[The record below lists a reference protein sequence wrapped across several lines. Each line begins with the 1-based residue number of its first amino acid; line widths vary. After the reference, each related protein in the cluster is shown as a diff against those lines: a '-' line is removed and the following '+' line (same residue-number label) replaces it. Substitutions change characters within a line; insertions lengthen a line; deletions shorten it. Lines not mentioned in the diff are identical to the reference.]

1 MIALIAM
8 LILLLPVMSRAADSA
23 QRQVVKIGVLAN
35 RGVSQCFE
43 DWQPLADYLTDHDDA
58 NVLYWIEPL
67 RFQDIDEAV
76 QQQKIDFLI
85 TNPYIYVEMANKY
98 SIERL
103 ATVVRKTSQGP
114 SRVFGGV
121 VFTRSRSQDIQKFKD
136 LRGKIIA
143 AVSPDA
149 FAAWIAVRRELHN
162 QGIDPQRDFAKL
174 TFYNSMDR
182 VVLMVRSGQAD
193 AGFIRSDILEK
204 MAAEEKIKLDDFK
217 VVHEHPKSDV
227 KELKVLHSTRAY
239 PEWACAKLD
248 HISDVLAKKVA
259 IMLYGLPATSEAARA
274 ASLVAGRP

>member
-1 MIALIAM
+1 MSNIISLKSIGSKPYGRMMALIAM
-8 LILLLPVMSRAADSA
+8 LILSLPLISRAADSTR
-23 QRQVVKIGVLAN
+23 RQVVKIGVLAN

-85 TNPYIYVEMANKY
+85 TNPYIYVELAEKY
-98 SIERL
+98 AVERL

-114 SRVFGGV
+114 SSVFGGV
-121 VFTRSRSQDIQKFKD
+121 VFTRSGRDDICKLKD

-149 FAAWIAVRRELHN
+149 FAAWIAVRRELHA
-162 QGIDPQRDFAKL
+162 QGIDPRRDFAKL

-182 VVLMVRSGQAD
+182 VVLMVRTGQAD
-193 AGFIRSDILEK
+193 VGFIRTGILEK
-204 MAAEEKIKLDDFK
+204 MAAEGKIK
-217 VVHEHPKSDV
+217 
-227 KELKVLHSTRAY
+227 
-239 PEWACAKLD
+239 
-248 HISDVLAKKVA
+248 
-259 IMLYGLPATSEAARA
+259 
-274 ASLVAGRP
+274 